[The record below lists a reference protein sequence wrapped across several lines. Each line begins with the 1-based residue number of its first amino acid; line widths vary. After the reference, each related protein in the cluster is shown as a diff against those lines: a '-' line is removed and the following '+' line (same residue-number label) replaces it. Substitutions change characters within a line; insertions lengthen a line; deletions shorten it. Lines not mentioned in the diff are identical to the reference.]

1 MFISSNNGRK
11 SKKSGTMNLKNIKRG
26 DVLSNNRVKG

>member
-1 MFISSNNGRK
+1 MIISSNYNRK
-11 SKKSGTMNLKNIKRG
+11 SKKSGTMNLKNLKRG

>member
-1 MFISSNNGRK
+1 LDNELRK
-11 SKKSGTMNLKNIKRG
+11 SKKSGTMNLKKIKRG